1 MNWILE
7 AGDGDPGGCE
17 GEDYVGPGNKDTWY
31 QFIISVSLGISAFL
45 AFCALRPRWKSLYAS
60 RKRASM
66 ADPSIAL
73 PQLPDTFFGWMGT
86 LYRVTEQQVLASA
99 GLDAYVF
106 LNFFKMAM
114 KLFVIV
120 FFFALAVLEPINRA
134 FPDDLNTSEVPPAQ
148 VFRQY
153 TSPYGHTTLY
163 DDDPDQPDDS
173 FKKSKRYLWSYLVF
187 TYFFTGLTLFLMNRE
202 TFKVLR
208 VRQDYL
214 GTQST
219 ITDRTFR
226 LSGIPKDL
234 RTEKDIKNLVEKL
247 EIGKVE
253 NVTLC
258 RKWKELDDLM
268 DKRQAILAKLEETWI
283 AYLGQKPVQIA
294 RGPPPNT
301 TANGDLENGRLIPD
315 LGDEE
320 AGETGR
326 LLGNTT
332 SDLIS
337 SERPRPQT
345 RIWYGFLRLQSR
357 KTDAIDYYTEKLRVL
372 DDQIRAARKK
382 HYEPTDLAFVTMDSI
397 AACQMAIQ
405 ALIDPHPGQLLTKPA
420 PAPSDIEWRNT
431 YASRLT
437 RRVRSVAVTLFVAFL
452 TVVWLVPV
460 AFLASFL
467 SICTIEHYFKGFAQW
482 LKQYDLARALVQT
495 GLPTA
500 VVSLL
505 NVAVPYFYDYLS
517 YQQGMLSRG
526 DAALSTISK
535 NFFFTFFNI
544 FLIFT
549 VFGAV
554 TSIIDVLR
562 ESLKD
567 TTYIAYALAS
577 KIENLGVFYTNFIML
592 QGIGLFPFRL
602 LQFGSVSLY
611 PINRLGAKTP
621 RDFAQIVSPPMFYY
635 GFYLPTALLVFILCL
650 VYSALPQGYK
660 VVGLGVAY
668 FTLGYFTY
676 KYQLLYAMEQPA
688 HATGGAWNMICYRI
702 MLGLLVFQL
711 TMSGYL
717 ALRKAFTAALLV
729 SPLLIITVWYGYSF
743 RRHFEPLTKF
753 IALRSIKRGE
763 DMGENAILDE
773 DLDGEGAE
781 TRERIRRG
789 STLDEDKE
797 KGAKFV
803 NPNLVKPL
811 EQPWIFKDAPPLLYP
826 SASLSDVEDRY
837 TDEEP
842 NSGGGS
848 DVYSGSRRPTRN
860 ANGLRVETSR
870 GSSQSR
876 ADTGG
881 GYADLLGADMYTGLG
896 RGGERTP
903 RTPAADTPRSNA
915 SSAASLGDT
924 HIWRDGF

>member
-7 AGDGDPGGCE
+7 AGDADHEKCNGD
-17 GEDYVGPGNKDTWY
+17 DYVGPGNKDTWY
-31 QFIISVSLGISAFL
+31 QFIISLSLGISAFL

-73 PQLPDTFFGWMGT
+73 PQLPDTFFGWMPA

-134 FPDDLNTSEVPPAQ
+134 FPDELNTSEVPTTEL
-148 VFRQY
+148 FRQY

-163 DDDPDQPDDS
+163 DDDPEQPDDS
-173 FKKSKRYLWSYLVF
+173 FKKSKAYLWSYLVF
-187 TYFFTGLTLFLMNRE
+187 TYFFTGLTLFFMNRE

-226 LSGIPKDL
+226 LAGIPKDL
-234 RTEKDIKNLVEKL
+234 RTEEDIKNLVERL

-268 DKRQAILAKLEETWI
+268 DKRQSILAKLEETWT
-283 AYLGQKPVQIA
+283 AYLAQKPVQVA

-301 TANGDLENGRLIPD
+301 ATNGDLENSRLIPD

-320 AGETGR
+320 AGESGR
-326 LLGNTT
+326 LLGNGT

-345 RIWYGFLRLQSR
+345 RFWYGFLRLQSR

-372 DDQIRAARKK
+372 DDKIRAARKK
-382 HYEPTDLAFVTMDSI
+382 DYEPTDLAFVTMDSI

-420 PAPSDIEWRNT
+420 PAPSDIDWRNT

-437 RRVRSVAVTLFVAFL
+437 RRVRSVAVTLFVSFL
-452 TVVWLVPV
+452 SVVWLVPV

-467 SICTIEHYFKGFAQW
+467 SICTIEHYLPGFAKW
-482 LKQYDLARALVQT
+482 LKQYDLARVLVQT

-526 DAALSTISK
+526 DAALSVISK

-567 TTYIAYALAS
+567 TTYIAYALAG

-611 PINRLGAKTP
+611 PINRMGAKTP
-621 RDFAQIVSPPMFYY
+621 RDFAQIDSPPMFYY

-650 VYSALPQGYK
+650 VYSTLPQGYK

-668 FTLGYFTY
+668 FTLGYYTY
-676 KYQLLYAMEQPA
+676 KYQLLYAMEQPL
-688 HATGGAWNMICYRI
+688 HATGAAWNMICYRI

-717 ALRKAFTAALLV
+717 ALRKAFTVALLI
-729 SPLLIITVWYGYSF
+729 SPLLIITVWYGYWF

-763 DMGENAILDE
+763 DRGGNAILDE
-773 DLDGEGAE
+773 DLDGEGEE

-789 STLDEDKE
+789 STVDEDKE

-811 EQPWIFKDAPPLLYP
+811 EQPWVFKDAPPLP
-826 SASLSDVEDRY
+826 SPSSGLSGLEDRY
-837 TDEEP
+837 TDEESNP
-842 NSGGGS
+842 GGGG
-848 DVYSGSRRPTRN
+848 DFYSGSRRPSRN

-870 GSSQSR
+870 GSSQNR
-876 ADTGG
+876 DTG

-903 RTPAADTPRSNA
+903 RTPAETPKSNA
-915 SSAASLGDT
+915 SSSAASLGDT

>member
-1 MNWILE
+1 MDWILE
-7 AGDGDPGGCE
+7 VGDDDHGKCNGD
-17 GEDYVGPGNKDTWY
+17 DYVGPGNKDTWY

-45 AFCALRPRWKSLYAS
+45 SFCALRPRWKSLYAS

-73 PQLPDTFFGWMGT
+73 PQLPDTFFGWMGA

-99 GLDAYVF
+99 GLDAFVF

-114 KLFVIV
+114 KLFAIV

-134 FPDDLNTSEVPPAQ
+134 FPDDLNTSEVPATET
-148 VFRQY
+148 FRQY

-163 DDDPDQPDDS
+163 EDDPDQPDDS
-173 FKKSKRYLWSYLVF
+173 FKKNKRYLWSYLVF
-187 TYFFTGLTLFLMNRE
+187 TYFFTGLTLFFMNRE

-226 LSGIPKDL
+226 LAGIPKDL
-234 RTEKDIKNLVEKL
+234 RTEEDIKNLVERL
-247 EIGKVE
+247 EIGKVKS
-253 NVTLC
+253 VTLC
-258 RKWKELDDLM
+258 RKWKKLDDLM
-268 DKRQAILAKLEETWI
+268 DQRQSILAKLEETWT
-283 AYLGQKPVQIA
+283 AYLGQKPVQLA
-294 RGPPPNT
+294 RGPPPPNP
-301 TANGDLENGRLIPD
+301 APNGDIENSPLIPD
-315 LGDEE
+315 LEDEE
-320 AGETGR
+320 AGDTGR
-326 LLGNTT
+326 LLSNGNTT
-332 SDLIS
+332 SDLMS
-337 SERPRPQT
+337 SQRPRPQT
-345 RIWYGFLRLQSR
+345 RFWYGFLHLQSR

-372 DDQIRAARKK
+372 DDKIRAARKK
-382 HYEPTDLAFVTMDSI
+382 DFEPTDLAFVTMDSI

-420 PAPSDIEWRNT
+420 PAPSDIDWRNT
-431 YASRLT
+431 YASHLT
-437 RRVRSVAVTLFVAFL
+437 RRVRSVAVTLFVCFL

-460 AFLASFL
+460 AFMASFL
-467 SICTIEHYFKGFAQW
+467 SICTIEHYLPRFAGW

-505 NVAVPYFYDYLS
+505 NVAVPYLYDYLS
-517 YQQGMLSRG
+517 FQQGMLSRG
-526 DAALSTISK
+526 DAALSVISK

-567 TTYIAYALAS
+567 TTYIAYALAG
-577 KIENLGVFYTNFIML
+577 KIVDLGVFYTNFIML

-611 PINRLGAKTP
+611 PINRMGAKTP
-621 RDFAQIVSPPMFYY
+621 RDFAQIVRPPMFYY

-650 VYSALPQGYK
+650 VYSTLPQGYK

-676 KYQLLYAMEQPA
+676 KYQLLYAMEQPQ

-717 ALRKAFTAALLV
+717 ALRKAFTVALLI
-729 SPLLIITVWYGYSF
+729 SPLLFITVWYGYSF

-753 IALRSIKRGE
+753 ISLRSIKRGE
-763 DMGENAILDE
+763 DEGGNAILDE
-773 DLDGEGAE
+773 DLDGEGEE

-789 STLDEDKE
+789 STVDEDKE
-797 KGAKFV
+797 KGARFV

-811 EQPWIFKDAPPLLYP
+811 EQPWIYKDSPPLP
-826 SASLSDVEDRY
+826 SPSSGLSGLLEDRY
-837 TDEEP
+837 TDEE
-842 NSGGGS
+842 S
-848 DVYSGSRRPTRN
+848 DLFSGSRRRSTRN

-876 ADTGG
+876 ADTAGG
-881 GYADLLGADMYTGLG
+881 TYADLLGGDMYS
-896 RGGERTP
+896 GERTP
-903 RTPAADTPRSNA
+903 RGAPADTPRSNGS

-924 HIWRDGF
+924 HIWRDGV